1 MDIPHTM
8 MVKIKWAISS
18 EASWAQPTA
27 DKKTFLPLRF
37 SHESNPRSQE
47 NGDEVLVP
55 QLAFLSDV
63 PINTRLCPVLVHI
76 YYGLQNMSIT

>member
-18 EASWAQPTA
+18 EASWAH
-27 DKKTFLPLRF
+27 FCPLRF
-37 SHESNPRSQE
+37 SHESIPRSQE
-47 NGDEVLVP
+47 NVDEVLVP

-63 PINTRLCPVLVHI
+63 PIKTRLCPVLVHI